1 MSYSIYILHPAEDSR
16 VLVMGS
22 GAVCQGVY
30 RYKDKAPDP
39 VPCSGWDFL
48 VPRLWCHMPVP
59 PTTASFYSLKVSCP
73 RRGHSQEGRFPYWH
87 KGVRGVLPVPPTT
100 ASFCSLKVSCPRRGH
115 SHIRRGLHSLGLT
128 GTTGSGLRPR
138 AQMFQKPMIFEQI
151 CILSPLISTQ
161 MVQFLNVKICPALWK

>member
-1 MSYSIYILHPAEDSR
+1 MSYLIYILHPAEDSR

-48 VPRLWCHMPVP
+48 VPP
-59 PTTASFYSLKVSCP
+59 LKVSCP

-100 ASFCSLKVSCPRRGH
+100 ASFCSLKVSCPRRGN

>member
-1 MSYSIYILHPAEDSR
+1 MSYLIYILHPAEDSR

-100 ASFCSLKVSCPRRGH
+100 GYDN
-115 SHIRRGLHSLGLT
+115 
-128 GTTGSGLRPR
+128 
-138 AQMFQKPMIFEQI
+138 
-151 CILSPLISTQ
+151 SPLDSVSPLEILLSSISDSSIFWIFGQTS
-161 MVQFLNVKICPALWK
+161 NSKWKNPNKKKLYLLVFGTRFSELKSDFDEI

>member
-1 MSYSIYILHPAEDSR
+1 MVILGIINN
-16 VLVMGS
+16 VMGS
-22 GAVCQGVY
+22 GA
-30 RYKDKAPDP
+30 
-39 VPCSGWDFL
+39 GWDFL
-48 VPRLWCHMPVP
+48 VSTC
-59 PTTASFYSLKVSCP
+59 SSSLKVSCP
-73 RRGHSQEGRFPYWH
+73 RRGNSHEGRFPYWH

-100 ASFCSLKVSCPRRGH
+100 ASFCSLKVSCPRRGHSHEGRFPYWHKGVRGVLPVPPTTASFCSLKVACPRRGH

-161 MVQFLNVKICPALWK
+161 VVQFLNAKICPALWK